1 MCIRDRDYIM
11 NELPY
16 SEGLE
21 YLHCV
26 YFDNGIEVKRTN
38 NDAENQGMLKKILEL
53 KNKLT

>member
-1 MCIRDRDYIM
+1 M
-11 NELPY
+11 NELSY

>member
-1 MCIRDRDYIM
+1 MD
-11 NELPY
+11 ELPY

-38 NDAENQGMLKKILEL
+38 NEAENQGMLKKILEL